1 MTWAVLLALYLLAG
15 VYYALD
21 YLEFS
26 QCADDTPSVFFGHL
40 LVAALI
46 ALLWPIVLIGRF
58 LAMTR

>member
-1 MTWAVLLALYLLAG
+1 MTWAVLFVLYLLAG

-26 QCADDTPSVFFGHL
+26 QCADDTPAVFFGHL

-46 ALLWPIVLIGRF
+46 TLLWPIVLIGRF
-58 LAMTR
+58 LALTR